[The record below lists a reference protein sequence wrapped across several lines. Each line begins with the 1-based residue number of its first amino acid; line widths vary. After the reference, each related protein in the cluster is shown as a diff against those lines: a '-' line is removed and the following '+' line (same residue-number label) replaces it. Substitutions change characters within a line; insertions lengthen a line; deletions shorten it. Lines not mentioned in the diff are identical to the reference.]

1 MPNEL
6 LYAVQYPLRIAFSGW
21 SHMQLMSAK
30 NRATVS
36 APNGK
41 SGVQDWQQ
49 GLGIDLREC

>member
-1 MPNEL
+1 
-6 LYAVQYPLRIAFSGW
+6 
-21 SHMQLMSAK
+21 MQLMSVK

-41 SGVQDWQQ
+41 SDAQDWEQ